1 VTNLPPSLSVTQ
13 SIDEGKVKKQI
24 KLDSLPE
31 ILIVQLAR
39 FSFDYYK
46 GIPIKVTFSRYW
58 DNLLSATVGPGPS

>member
-1 VTNLPPSLSVTQ
+1 VQ

-46 GIPIKVTFSRYW
+46 GIPIKVRSR
-58 DNLLSATVGPGPS
+58 SFFFPGTTSLRFRYACIKT